1 VNATLVSAFLRQRL
15 TSPMRLGLIFL
26 MTVFPLGG
34 VALTGQLSLLAGI
47 AGPVAFILAAGAVGL
62 DLSSGTLTLLFV
74 RPVTRL
80 EYVLSRWLAATLG
93 ALGLCVLTYA
103 LATLILIL
111 RGAPPDGA
119 ALVQMVLDA
128 AATTSG
134 YAAIMVMLST
144 LAGGL
149 GDVGLWVASMIA
161 IQMFTILGQ
170 FKQWPWLLRACTEA
184 QHVLSPELSFAWI
197 FQHTPPSWF
206 AIASWAST
214 VTLALALANARM
226 NRRELSYAVD

>member
-1 VNATLVSAFLRQRL
+1 MNATLIAAFLRQRL

-34 VALTGQLSLLAGI
+34 VAIMGQLSVLAGI
-47 AGPVAFILAAGAVGL
+47 AGPIAFILAAGAVGQ

-80 EYVLSRWLAATLG
+80 EYILSRWIAATLG
-93 ALGLCVLTYA
+93 ALGLCLFTYLFA
-103 LATLILIL
+103 VGILLL
-111 RGAPPDGA
+111 RGTPPQA
-119 ALVQMVLDA
+119 AAIAQLVLDA
-128 AATTSG
+128 TTTTAGS
-134 YAAIMVMLST
+134 AAIMVMLST
-144 LAGGL
+144 LAVGL
-149 GDVGLWVASMIA
+149 GDVGLWFGSLVIV
-161 IQMFTILGQ
+161 QMLTVLAQ
-170 FKQWPWLLRACTEA
+170 FKQWAWLTRACGEV
-184 QHVLSPELSFAWI
+184 QHVLSPELSFAWA

-214 VTLALALANARM
+214 VTLALALANLRM

>member
-1 VNATLVSAFLRQRL
+1 VNATLISAFLRQRM
-15 TSPMRLGLIFL
+15 TSPMRIGLIFL

-34 VALTGQLSLLAGI
+34 VAIMGQLSLLAGI
-47 AGPVAFILAAGAVGL
+47 AGPIAFILAAGAIGQ

-80 EYVLSRWLAATLG
+80 EYVLSRWAGATLG
-93 ALGLCVLTYA
+93 AFGLCVFTYVLGA
-103 LATLILIL
+103 LLMIL
-111 RGAPPDGA
+111 RGTPPE
-119 ALVQMVLDA
+119 A
-128 AATTSG
+128 AAVAQLVLEAITTASG
-134 YAAIMVMLST
+134 CAAIMIMLST

-149 GDVGLWVASMIA
+149 GDVGLWAATMVI
-161 IQMFTILGQ
+161 IQMFTALAQ
-170 FKQWPWLLRACTEA
+170 FKQWQWLIRTCTEL
-184 QHVLSPELSFAWI
+184 QHVMSPELSFAWV

-214 VTLALALANARM
+214 VALALALANLRL